1 MRLLSA
7 ASVVLAM
14 SATANARLYRMGI
27 PQTIKPG
34 EVFNATV
41 EQLAGIP
48 LQYYILFGI
57 EIYDEEWDIAPRPG
71 SLGSI
76 FMNAFDL
83 QREYMRFD
91 HSVCRYIYSV
101 VTLI

>member
-48 LQYYILFGI
+48 LQYYILFRI

-83 QREYMRFD
+83 QREYIRFD
-91 HSVCRYIYSV
+91 HSV
-101 VTLI
+101 VTSI